1 MSLAVLADRPSVRPP
16 GKRLARHAGQVMV
29 EFALAVTVLF
39 ALVFGIIEVSRL
51 VFTVNALNNAARE
64 ASHYAALHPTATS
77 ADITAQ
83 ITPMLLLID
92 STNPALFNLTYDN
105 SAYVS
110 CPPPAC
116 YYQPVTVT
124 LTYTWNSFVPLLNLG
139 GIPLLAASTV
149 RVEPPPP

>member
-105 SAYVS
+105 SA
-110 CPPPAC
+110 C

-139 GIPLLAASTV
+139 GIPLLAASTA